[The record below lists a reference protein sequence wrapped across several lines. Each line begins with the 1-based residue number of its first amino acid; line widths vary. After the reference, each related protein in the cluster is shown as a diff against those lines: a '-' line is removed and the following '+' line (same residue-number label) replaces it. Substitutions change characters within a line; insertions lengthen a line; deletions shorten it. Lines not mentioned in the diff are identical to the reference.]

1 MKKANRIPDML
12 IRLRLLTTALA
23 LCFLGAALANPVNPT
38 VIAGQAGFNSASN
51 TLTVTNTPSAIINWQ
66 GFSIG
71 PNEVTR
77 FIQQSAASAVL
88 NRVTGADPSQILG
101 ALQSNG
107 RVFLINPNGI
117 AFGAG
122 SRIDVGG
129 LVASTLNLSDADFLT
144 GRMNFTERAGTGAIT
159 NAGEIRAAAGS
170 QVLLIAPKVEN
181 AGLIE
186 APNGDILLAAGR
198 SVRLVDVHNPEIQ
211 YEVNAPDNAVVNI
224 GNLSA
229 VLVGLYG
236 GAVRHAGTVSANSV
250 ETDAAGRIV
259 FRALREATI
268 EKGSRTEASGR
279 DGGTVSVRALGGDAV
294 VAGMIE
300 TVGREGSGGHV
311 EVLGNRVAV
320 AEQAVIDASG
330 GRGGGR
336 ILVGGDYQG
345 GNVAVQNAKVTYFGS
360 EATLRADASDK
371 GNGGSVIVWADDT
384 TRAYGKIAARGGA
397 NGGDGG
403 FVEASGRHHLD
414 FQADVTTQAPMGA
427 TGRLLLDPTNVYIAS
442 NQVNATAAGMVGTD
456 ISVDASGPVL
466 FQTGGTPTDSLL
478 TVGNLQSALASN
490 AVTVST
496 TSGGAGSGNI
506 FVVDPVSWTAAND
519 LTLSAN
525 NNIFLDAALSGNNA
539 GIVLSGIGL
548 SQAPGALI
556 TADRLKIAASGAV
569 SLSEANMVNTLAASM
584 AFGTGGLTYW
594 NGKALTIGT
603 VGGTNGIAYSDN
615 VNPIVVKTTAGSLT
629 VAQPVTADV
638 LGGAQITLSAAAAL
652 AVDAPVT
659 STFNATPA
667 GPVILEAGSGGVTGN
682 ASGVITAG
690 GLKVISGGAITLNG
704 AAHAIDILAG
714 SSSGSFQF
722 ADANGFTVG
731 TVAGTNGLT
740 ASSGDIFLTAG
751 GSNSL
756 LTVGLPVQASAGSVT
771 YVADNQDHAAA
782 TTSSGVAGKFIEVKP
797 NTAATQI
804 EFDAA
809 ADATGFLR
817 LSPAELGQFTTPLLK
832 VGNSVVTGNIT
843 VNTAISP
850 ANFPALSLITS
861 GSILQT
867 TGSTITI
874 AELNADG
881 HAGVSLTE
889 ANNVVKLGGHTNA
902 GAFTFADTD
911 GFDIALVDVNNGI
924 SSSGGGNIVL
934 TSQFA
939 NITQSGG
946 ATLATSGAATINAQT
961 GITLNSANT
970 APIVSLNNS
979 VSGHVGYSANTV
991 SLSASAA
998 NSATG
1003 GNLTL
1008 SNTGSV
1014 VTTGSGI
1021 GSNGTTTVN
1030 ASGGGSDITVTTWAP
1045 IMGNDVTLNA
1055 GRDVLVNGSEVYAN
1069 VVGGNV
1075 NITAGRDIRVA
1086 AAAGYDAAIN
1096 AGGDIFLTATTGK
1109 LYLASS
1115 GANSARV
1122 ESALLLTVHL
1132 NVPGVLSGGYVIDG
1146 VEGSSPP
1153 ISGVNSNTGIF
1164 TNSTPAVLGATFLVT
1179 TGAPPLPSL
1188 ADCIANPMLVG
1199 CSSVLP
1205 SLATCTAA
1213 PTTPGCEVVLPSLA
1227 ICTAVPTTPGCSV
1240 VLPSLSTCTSAPT
1253 TPGCSAVLP
1262 SLAACVAAPVTPGCE
1277 AVLPPGSTTTLIAQL
1292 TRDIDPSTGLQQIDQ
1307 QGDAL
1312 EEKSRKKKNQDAGKG
1327 STSPQDIRSLKD
1339 LPECRP

>member
-1 MKKANRIPDML
+1 MKKANRVPDMS
-12 IRLRLLTTALA
+12 IRLCSLTLA
-23 LCFLGAALANPVNPT
+23 LTMCFPVAAPANPVNPT
-38 VIAGQAGFNSASN
+38 VMAGQAGFNTAGN
-51 TLTVTNTPSAIINWQ
+51 TLTVTNTPNAIINWQ

-71 PNEVTR
+71 PNETTR

-88 NRVTGADPSQILG
+88 NRVTGGDPSQILG

-129 LVASTLNLSDADFLT
+129 LVASTLNLSDADFLS
-144 GRMNFTERAGTGAIT
+144 GRMNFTERTGAGAIA
-159 NAGEIRAAAGS
+159 NAGEIRSAAGS

-211 YEVNAPDNAVVNI
+211 YEVNAPDNAVVNL

-229 VLVGLYG
+229 VHVGLYG

-259 FRALREATI
+259 FRALRAATI

-279 DGGTVSVRALGGDAV
+279 AGGTVSVRALEGDTV

-300 TVGREGSGGHV
+300 TVGGEGGGRV

-320 AEQAVIDASG
+320 IEQAVIDASG

-345 GNVAVQNAKVTYFGS
+345 GNIAVQNANVTYLGA
-360 EATLRADASDK
+360 EATLRADASDM

-403 FVEASGRHHLD
+403 FVEVSGRRHLD

-442 NQVNATAAGMVGTD
+442 NQGNATAAGMVGTD
-456 ISVDASGPVL
+456 TSVDASGPVL
-466 FQTGGTPTDSLL
+466 FQTGGMPTDSLL
-478 TVGNLQSALASN
+478 TVGNLQSALGSN

-496 TSGGAGSGNI
+496 ASGGAGSGNI

-525 NNIFLDAALSGNNA
+525 NNITLNAALSGANA
-539 GIVLSGIGL
+539 GIVLSGAGV
-548 SQAPGALI
+548 SQGAGAII
-556 TADRLKIAASGAV
+556 TADKLKIVASGTV
-569 SLSEANMVNTLAASM
+569 SLAEANMVNTLAASM

-603 VGGTNGIAYSDN
+603 VGGTNGIVYSDN
-615 VNPIVVKTTAGSLT
+615 VYPIVVKTTAGNLT

-638 LGGAQITLSAAAAL
+638 LGGAQITLSAAGAL
-652 AVDAPVT
+652 AIDAPVT

-690 GLKVISGGAITLNG
+690 GLKVISGGGVALDSS
-704 AAHAIDILAG
+704 AHAIDTLAG
-714 SSSGSFQF
+714 SSGGSFQF

-731 TVAGTNGLT
+731 TVAGTIGLT
-740 ASSGDIFLTAG
+740 AGSGDISLTAG
-751 GSNSL
+751 GANSL
-756 LTVGLPVQASAGSVT
+756 LTVGDSVQAPGGSVT

-782 TTSSGVAGKFIEVKP
+782 TTSSGVAGKFIEIKP
-797 NTAATQI
+797 YTAGTQI

-809 ADATGFLR
+809 ADAAGFLR
-817 LSPAELGQFTTPLLK
+817 LSPGELGQFTTPLLK
-832 VGNSVVTGNIT
+832 VGNSAVTGNIT

-867 TGSTITI
+867 AGSTITI
-874 AELNADG
+874 AGLNADG
-881 HAGVSLTE
+881 HGGVSLTE
-889 ANNVVKLGGHTNA
+889 ANDVDKLGGHTNA
-902 GAFTFADTD
+902 GAFSFTDAD
-911 GFDIALVDVNNGI
+911 GFDVALVDVNNGI
-924 SSSGGGNIVL
+924 SSSGGGNIAL
-934 TSQFA
+934 TSSGGG
-939 NITQSGG
+939 ITQSGG
-946 ATLATSGAATINAQT
+946 ATLATSGAAAITAQT

-979 VSGHVGYSANTV
+979 GSGHIAYSANTA
-991 SLSASAA
+991 SLSASAT
-998 NSATG
+998 NGATG

-1021 GSNGTTTVN
+1021 DSDGTTTVN
-1030 ASGGGSDITVTTWAP
+1030 ATGGGSDITVTTWAS
-1045 IMGNDVTLNA
+1045 ITGNDVTLNA
-1055 GRDVLVNGSEVYAN
+1055 GRDVLVNGSEVLATN
-1069 VVGGNV
+1069 IGGNV

-1096 AGGDIFLTATTGK
+1096 SVGDIFLTATTGK
-1109 LYLASS
+1109 LYLTSS
-1115 GANSARV
+1115 GGNSARV
-1122 ESALLLTVHL
+1122 ESAIPNTVHL

-1153 ISGVNSNTGIF
+1153 VSGVNANTGIF
-1164 TNSTPAVLGATFLVT
+1164 TNGTPAVVGATFLVT
-1179 TGAPPLPSL
+1179 TATPPAPTL
-1188 ADCIANPMLVG
+1188 ADCIANPALSG
-1199 CSSVLP
+1199 CDSVLP

-1213 PTTPGCEVVLPSLA
+1213 PTTPGCSAVLPSLA
-1227 ICTAVPTTPGCSV
+1227 TCTA
-1240 VLPSLSTCTSAPT
+1240 APT

-1262 SLAACVAAPVTPGCE
+1262 SLATCTAAPTTPGCS
-1277 AVLPPGSTTTLIAQL
+1277 AVLPPGTTEIVIAQL
-1292 TRDIDPSTGLQQIDQ
+1292 SRDLDSGTGPLQNDDQ
-1307 QGDAL
+1307 DR
-1312 EEKSRKKKNQDAGKG
+1312 EWRRKKGEELDKG
-1327 STSPQDIRSLKD
+1327 DGALPQEIRSLKD